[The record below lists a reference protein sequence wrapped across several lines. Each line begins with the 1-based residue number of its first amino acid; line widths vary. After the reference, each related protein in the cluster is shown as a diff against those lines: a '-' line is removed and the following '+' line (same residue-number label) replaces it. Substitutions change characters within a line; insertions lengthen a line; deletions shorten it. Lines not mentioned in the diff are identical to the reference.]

1 MNFFKGLFLSLL
13 LLILTPVQ
21 AALDIRI
28 TQGVDGAIPIAI
40 APFLGQAG
48 SPQSSRVADI
58 VTADLKRS
66 GRFSPLP
73 RDRFAQ
79 PDAAPGNVQLY
90 LWREKSIDYLV
101 VGKVE
106 DDGQGQYRVT
116 FQLLDSA
123 GGKQLAGY
131 SIPAARDELRMAA
144 HQISDLIY
152 EALLGVR
159 GAFNTRIAYIT
170 TKTRHN
176 VRSYVMQVADSDGY
190 NSRTILSSSS
200 PLMSP
205 DWSPDNQ
212 KVAYVSFEN
221 NRSSIYVQDVVTG
234 SRTKVSNRKGING
247 APAWSPDGT
256 RLAITLSEGGSPNIY
271 VLDLSSKRLTKISND
286 RTINTEPVWM
296 PDGSHILFTSSR
308 SGKPQIY
315 KVSASGGSAQRVTFE
330 GDYNSAPS
338 VSPDGRKIAMVNGDG
353 GRFRIAVLDLDSGE
367 TRVVTNGTLDESPS
381 FAPNGDMIIY
391 ATESGGRGVLAAV
404 SADGRVRQTLLLK
417 EGEVREPDWSNFLN

>member
-1 MNFFKGLFLSLL
+1 MNLFKGLFIFLFLAL
-13 LLILTPVQ
+13 LTPLQ

-28 TQGVDGAIPIAI
+28 TQGVDGAIPIAV
-40 APFLGQAG
+40 APFAGQSGDA
-48 SPQSSRVADI
+48 QSSQVADI
-58 VTADLKRS
+58 ITANLKRS

-101 VGKVE
+101 VGKIE
-106 DDGQGQYRVT
+106 DDGPGRYKVA

-131 SIPAARDELRMAA
+131 SIPAKKGELRMAA

-170 TKTRHN
+170 TQNRGSAKN
-176 VRSYVMQVADSDGY
+176 YVMQVADSDGY
-190 NSRTILSSSS
+190 NSRTVLSSSS

-205 DWSPDNQ
+205 DWSQDNR

-234 SRTKVSNRKGING
+234 SRQKVSSRKGING

-271 VLDLSSKRLTKISND
+271 VLDIASKRLTKISND
-286 RTINTEPVWM
+286 RSINTEPVWM
-296 PDGSHILFTSSR
+296 PDGNHILFTSSR

-315 KVSASGGSAQRVTFE
+315 KVSASGGRAQRLTFE
-330 GDYNSAPS
+330 GDYNAAPT

-353 GRFRIAVLDLDSGE
+353 GRFRIAVLDLDKGE
-367 TRVVTNGTLDESPS
+367 TRVVTNGRLDESPS
-381 FAPNGDMIIY
+381 FAPNGEMIIY